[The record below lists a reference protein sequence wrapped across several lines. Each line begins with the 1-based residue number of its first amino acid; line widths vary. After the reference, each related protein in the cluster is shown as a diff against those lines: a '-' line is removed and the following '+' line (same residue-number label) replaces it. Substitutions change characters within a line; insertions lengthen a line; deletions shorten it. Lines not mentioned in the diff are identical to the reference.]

1 MQSKLAGFWT
11 SPVMGILSLNIFF
24 TGAGNAAT
32 FPFRAIIGGEA
43 LELSNM
49 TYAAVMA
56 INAFAGAVAGVA
68 LGWLSDKINDRRW
81 LVILCA
87 LVGAVGFWLVWAWQS
102 PFAFITAYCLLLPF
116 SNALF
121 SQTFAYSRAYLDQ
134 EVPDRAELILSF
146 LRTIFTIAWVVFP
159 PVAGWLAVQNSSFS
173 VFAFASGTHIAFTL
187 LFGLLWTQPSARI
200 GQARR

>member
-1 MQSKLAGFWT
+1 
-11 SPVMGILSLNIFF
+11 
-24 TGAGNAAT
+24 
-32 FPFRAIIGGEA
+32 
-43 LELSNM
+43 M

-56 INAFAGAVAGVA
+56 INAFAGAAAGVA

-102 PFAFITAYCLLLPF
+102 RFAFITAYCLLLPF

-134 EVPDRAELILSF
+134 EAPDRAELILSF
-146 LRTIFTIAWVVFP
+146 LKTIFTIAWVIFP
-159 PVAGWLAVQNSSFS
+159 PVAVGSFKDPTM
-173 VFAFASGTHIAFTL
+173 VTPT
-187 LFGLLWTQPSARI
+187 
-200 GQARR
+200 

>member
-24 TGAGNAAT
+24 AGAGNAAT

-56 INAFAGAVAGVA
+56 INAFAGAAAGVV

-102 PFAFITAYCLLLPF
+102 PFAFINAYCLLLPF

-146 LRTIFTIAWVVFP
+146 LRTIFTIA
-159 PVAGWLAVQNSSFS
+159 
-173 VFAFASGTHIAFTL
+173 
-187 LFGLLWTQPSARI
+187 
-200 GQARR
+200 